1 MTTLARVAI
10 RDDVVQ
16 ELTDRGNLSNSGDP
30 GALWCAVSISSVL
43 NALRERG
50 LDEPEA
56 RDLALEALDELGG
69 RVETQSMP
77 GGLAAT
83 RRAGR
88 NNRVAEAWYVPQ
100 DAVRN

>member
-1 MTTLARVAI
+1 MAI
-10 RDDVVQ
+10 HDDVLR

-30 GALWCAVSISSVL
+30 ESLWCAVSISSVL
-43 NALRERG
+43 NALTERG

-69 RVETQSMP
+69 RVETQTVR
-77 GGLAAT
+77 GGLAAN

-88 NNRVAEAWYVPQ
+88 NERVAEAWYVPQ
-100 DAVRN
+100 GAVRN

>member
-1 MTTLARVAI
+1 MPI
-10 RDDVVQ
+10 NDDVLQ

-30 GALWCAVSISSVL
+30 ESHWCAVSISSVL
-43 NALRERG
+43 NALTERG

-69 RVETQSMP
+69 RVETRSMR
-77 GGLAAT
+77 GGLAAD
-83 RRAGR
+83 RQAGR

-100 DAVRN
+100 GAVRN

>member
-10 RDDVVQ
+10 RDDVLQ

-30 GALWCAVSISSVL
+30 EALWCAVSISSVL
-43 NALRERG
+43 NALSERG

-69 RVETQSMP
+69 RVETQTVR
-77 GGLAAT
+77 GGLSAD

-88 NNRVAEAWYVPQ
+88 NERVAEAWYVPQ
-100 DAVRN
+100 GAVRN

>member
-1 MTTLARVAI
+1 MNTLARVAI
-10 RDDVVQ
+10 RDDVLQ

-30 GALWCAVSISSVL
+30 EALWCAVSISSVL
-43 NALRERG
+43 NALSERG

-69 RVETQSMP
+69 RVETQTVR
-77 GGLAAT
+77 GGLSAD

-88 NNRVAEAWYVPQ
+88 NERVAEAWYVPQ
-100 DAVRN
+100 GAVRN